1 MNKNDSEDRATFMFR
16 VNRYPEDGESLSL
29 FETMVPIHQRTLPH
43 VLEHVN
49 YEFAVPFKG
58 KPGTLIS

>member
-16 VNRYPEDGESLSL
+16 VTLYPEDGGSLSL
-29 FETMVPIHQRTLPH
+29 FETMVPIHRRTLPH
-43 VLEHVN
+43 VLEHGN
-49 YEFAVPFKG
+49 YEIAVQFKW